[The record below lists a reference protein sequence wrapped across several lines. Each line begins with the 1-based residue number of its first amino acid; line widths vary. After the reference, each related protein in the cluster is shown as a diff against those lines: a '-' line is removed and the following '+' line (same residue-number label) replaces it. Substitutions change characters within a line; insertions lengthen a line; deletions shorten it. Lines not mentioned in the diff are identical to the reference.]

1 MVNWF
6 NYHLPRLIKVDLVGK
21 CEDFIS
27 IEVTQHADGSKE
39 VTHSKYW
46 LALGEKYAEQLKGR
60 NMRVPMKPGVDKQ
73 LAELKPTEEEHYAV
87 SDYPYRELVGSI
99 SFPSS

>member
-1 MVNWF
+1 MFLQRW
-6 NYHLPRLIKVDLVGK
+6 
-21 CEDFIS
+21 
-27 IEVTQHADGSKE
+27 SKE

-73 LAELKPTEEEHYAV
+73 LAEMKPTEEGHYV
-87 SDYPYRELVGSI
+87 VPDYPHRELVGSI
-99 SFPSS
+99 SFPSWLAIFGRDCYDRSIGAGRDWPAT